1 MCYLCGMISKRVIGI
16 LMALLVFVMPATA
29 QVCVDHHRDDGT
41 RYVCSQQ
48 EVMYDNFHHAARFA
62 VSATV
67 SYGGLVSF
75 TLEVTYDEGLLQVSQ
90 GDSITLVLRG
100 GDRIVL
106 KTDRDVSRADIV
118 KRHYLTYN
126 DYYVTCYYPINNYD
140 IQRITRNRVTKMSIQ
155 TDKYSFDRKL
165 DKFQDRFKR
174 QFTAVYRYL
183 TGQ

>member
-1 MCYLCGMISKRVIGI
+1 MII
-16 LMALLVFVMPATA
+16 PAA
-29 QVCVDHHRDDGT
+29 SQVCVDHHRDDGS

-48 EVMYDNFHHAARFA
+48 EVLYDDFFHTARFA

-67 SYGGLVSF
+67 EYGGIVSF
-75 TLEVTYDEGLLQVSQ
+75 TLEVTFDEGLLQVSR

-106 KTDRDVSRADIV
+106 KTDRDVTKADIV
-118 KRHYLTYN
+118 KRHYRTYN
-126 DYYVTCYYPINNYD
+126 DYYVTCYYPISTYD
-140 IQRITRNRVTKMSIQ
+140 IQRISRNRVTKISVQ
-155 TDKYSFDRKL
+155 TDKSTFDRKL
-165 DKFQDRFKR
+165 DKFQDRFRR